1 MKYLVMECHEG
12 YAVLMDEESR
22 FVNAAN
28 MHYEVGQVVT
38 DPVLMDTDKHSP
50 SVSRRFIVRT
60 IAAAACFAIVSLAGM
75 HFFMKAPEEPHTVV
89 FVSAAADIRMELDS
103 KGSVVSITSD
113 TEEGKEIIRKFK
125 ENHKVDDNRVDL
137 ASDILEF
144 QIENGYISSGDT
156 VEVLLPADSKKY
168 DTYKQEFETEIAK
181 HDLNPEVKEIKGE
194 PPHEPPK
201 PPVPA
206 ATAPAPESAKPHT
219 HADEK
224 HEEVRAT
231 TAVPVPAAPDAK
243 KPAEAPVDTPKP
255 PEQNPPAP
263 EPPSAKPAD
272 GNVTEKPA
280 PAAPPAGQNAE
291 PPKPAEPGKGQTAPD
306 KAEPPAA
313 PHENGRTAHEPP
325 PAGHNVQRHDKNEIS
340 KSH

>member
-156 VEVLLPADSKKY
+156 AGLMKY
-168 DTYKQEFETEIAK
+168 AQENLSEDEQAQLAELMLK
-181 HDLNPEVKEIKGE
+181 YALNP
-194 PPHEPPK
+194 
-201 PPVPA
+201 
-206 ATAPAPESAKPHT
+206 
-219 HADEK
+219 
-224 HEEVRAT
+224 
-231 TAVPVPAAPDAK
+231 
-243 KPAEAPVDTPKP
+243 
-255 PEQNPPAP
+255 
-263 EPPSAKPAD
+263 
-272 GNVTEKPA
+272 
-280 PAAPPAGQNAE
+280 
-291 PPKPAEPGKGQTAPD
+291 
-306 KAEPPAA
+306 
-313 PHENGRTAHEPP
+313 
-325 PAGHNVQRHDKNEIS
+325 
-340 KSH
+340 